1 MERSNNFTSLRNKS
15 KRLKEK
21 KYFERFNKLNVYSHV
36 RDNRIHISVRPEEIN
51 EVFNGNA
58 CGNKKTIN
66 DEEMKE
72 PKSIDQSTLQFYM
85 ILGMQDFYQNYF
97 LPMKDEIISLRE
109 ELDKTQVMLM
119 NYKKKNDERFDI
131 IMKHLEVITER
142 INIKKYK

>member
-1 MERSNNFTSLRNKS
+1 MR
-15 KRLKEK
+15 
-21 KYFERFNKLNVYSHV
+21 
-36 RDNRIHISVRPEEIN
+36 EE
-51 EVFNGNA
+51 
-58 CGNKKTIN
+58 KTIN

-85 ILGMQDFYQNYF
+85 ILGMQDFYQNYH

-109 ELDKTQVMLM
+109 ELDKTQSMLM